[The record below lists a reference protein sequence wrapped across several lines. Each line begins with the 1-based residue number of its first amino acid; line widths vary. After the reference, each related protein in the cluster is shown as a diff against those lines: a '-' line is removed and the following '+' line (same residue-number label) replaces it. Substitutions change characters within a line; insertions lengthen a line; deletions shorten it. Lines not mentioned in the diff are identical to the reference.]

1 MKWICP
7 LVLALVVGWTTVPVG
22 AQQMPQAMPTQTESK
37 PLTYAEAFELARNGD
52 KPLLVMV
59 TASWCPPCQAL
70 KASTLPTLMHR
81 QSFKNF
87 HFAMLDYDSDSEIAN
102 QLIGNRGLPQLVMYE
117 KSNGKWLRR
126 YINGKKGIHSVEK
139 VESFVAQAGTLR
151 LANSAGEASS
161 KK

>member
-1 MKWICP
+1 
-7 LVLALVVGWTTVPVG
+7 
-22 AQQMPQAMPTQTESK
+22 
-37 PLTYAEAFELARNGD
+37 
-52 KPLLVMV
+52 
-59 TASWCPPCQAL
+59 
-70 KASTLPTLMHR
+70 
-81 QSFKNF
+81 
-87 HFAMLDYDSDSEIAN
+87 MLDYDSDSEIAN